1 MGLLWADA
9 EADLLDARNWH
20 KSLTPVFV
28 TDVERQVFGPGHNSF
43 TVDGDTDL
51 MIYHARDYREIEGD
65 PLWNPDRHARVHLL
79 SWDAQGMPVF
89 GRPQREVEWSA
100 GVTA

>member
-65 PLWNPDRHARVHLL
+65 PLWNADRHARVQPL
-79 SWDAQGMPVF
+79 SWNAQGMPVF